1 MLAESTSPAVISE
14 GSNCVNTVTSI
25 SPKLIGGATS
35 PPSPCAKALSTKN
48 GIDVTLSASN
58 RIIL

>member
-14 GSNCVNTVTSI
+14 GSNCVNTVTCM

-35 PPSPCAKALSTKN
+35 PPSPCAKAVSTKN
-48 GIDVTLSASN
+48 GIDVILSASKK
-58 RIIL
+58 IIL